1 MACEVQARD
10 ADDFPR
16 WRRIQFSE
24 FAQQGGLADVVEA
37 LCEVVEGEP
46 RFLDGHQR
54 GFCAACGVPFDGID
68 CQPLFLHPMT
78 SGLGSAHHIAC
89 PAATK
94 ETTMTMFDFLAA
106 TGAMAWLFIAW
117 RIYYFVLHA
126 LSRLRW
132 ALWGYRKRH
141 KRAT

>member
-1 MACEVQARD
+1 
-10 ADDFPR
+10 
-16 WRRIQFSE
+16 
-24 FAQQGGLADVVEA
+24 
-37 LCEVVEGEP
+37 
-46 RFLDGHQR
+46 
-54 GFCAACGVPFDGID
+54 
-68 CQPLFLHPMT
+68 
-78 SGLGSAHHIAC
+78 
-89 PAATK
+89 
-94 ETTMTMFDFLAA
+94 MTMFDFLAA